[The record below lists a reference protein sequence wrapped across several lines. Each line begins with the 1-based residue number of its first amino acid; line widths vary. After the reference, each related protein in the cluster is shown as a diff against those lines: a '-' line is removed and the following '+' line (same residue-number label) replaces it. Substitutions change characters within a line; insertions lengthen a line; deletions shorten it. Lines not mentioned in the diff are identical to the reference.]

1 MIESVIDPKVISD
14 IKSNHALKQRLCEV
28 NRVDMAAVDAM
39 LRPSKTNG
47 RPHAQK
53 LTQFKNLVEIMCAYG
68 YASFDDFLIEID
80 IPM

>member
-1 MIESVIDPKVISD
+1 MIESIIDPKVISD
-14 IKSNHALKQRLCEV
+14 IKSNHALKQRLCEI
-28 NRVDMAAVDAM
+28 NRVEMPAVDAM
-39 LRPSKTNG
+39 LRKQANG

-68 YASFDDFLIEID
+68 YASFNDFLIEID

>member
-1 MIESVIDPKVISD
+1 MLDIVINPSVIAD
-14 IKSNHALKQRLCEV
+14 IKKNHILKQRLCEV
-28 NRVDMAAVDAM
+28 NQVDIAAVDAM

-53 LTQFKNLVEIMCAYG
+53 LTNYRNLVEIMSAYG

-80 IPM
+80 IPL